1 MQVFRKINAI
11 LRAVLENILK
21 SMVRVVF
28 KAMRNRKTMEFGR
41 PGRRLGCHQAKRQ
54 VLTY

>member
-1 MQVFRKINAI
+1 MIFKELYLKIY
-11 LRAVLENILK
+11 LK

-28 KAMRNRKTMEFGR
+28 KAIRNRKTMEFGR